1 MSTPQKRMNGRCV
14 YAGSFDP
21 PTNGHVWMI
30 DQGAQLF
37 DELIVAVAKHPEKEY
52 TFSID
57 ERLGWLEEIAARH
70 DNVKVAS
77 IQNEFLAHYA
87 KGAEANFVIRG
98 IRNEDDYQYERGMRY
113 VNSDLNPE
121 LTSIFLMPPR
131 ALCELSSSFVK
142 GMIGPDGWEP
152 VVERYVP
159 GDVFDRLRLFHVE
172 QLKNASLDKAPPR

>member
-1 MSTPQKRMNGRCV
+1 MTTKMNGRAV

-30 DQGAQLF
+30 EQGAQLF

-52 TFSID
+52 TFEIE
-57 ERLGWLEEIAARH
+57 ERLGWLQEIAGRH

-87 KGAEANFVIRG
+87 KRVDAKFVIRG
-98 IRNEDDYQYERGMRY
+98 IRHEEDYQYERGMRY
-113 VNSDLNPE
+113 VNSDLNPD
-121 LTSIFLMPPR
+121 LTTVFLMPPR
-131 ALCELSSSFVK
+131 TLCELSSSFVK
-142 GMIGPDGWEP
+142 GMIGPSGWES

-159 GDVFDRLRLFHVE
+159 NPVFERLRNYYHE
-172 QLKNASLDKAPPR
+172 QLGNT

>member
-1 MSTPQKRMNGRCV
+1 MNGRAV

-30 DQGAQLF
+30 EQGASLF

-52 TFSID
+52 TFDIE
-57 ERLGWLEEIAARH
+57 ERLGWLQEIADRH

-87 KGAEANFVIRG
+87 KRVDARFVIRG
-98 IRNEDDYQYERGMRY
+98 IRHEDDYQYERGMRY
-113 VNSDLNPE
+113 VNSDLNPD
-121 LTSIFLMPPR
+121 LTTVFLMPPR

-142 GMIGPDGWEP
+142 GMIGPEGWAP
-152 VVERYVP
+152 VVKGYVP
-159 GDVFDRLRLFHVE
+159 KAVFERLSRYHDE
-172 QLKNASLDKAPPR
+172 QLNA